1 MDYLDLIRAW
11 ICTASLTFAFV
22 LAFVILFVR
31 RRRRWPR
38 RPLPTSPLPDFAVFD
53 CGESIHLV
61 PVERSHHRVD
71 NTGRCRC
78 RPLVSINQ
86 RRRGTYVRYVD
97 HRPEQARPFVPPSVH
112 S

>member
-11 ICTASLTFAFV
+11 ICTACLTFAFV
-22 LAFVILFVR
+22 LAFVLLFSLR
-31 RRRRWPR
+31 RRRRLHPV
-38 RPLPTSPLPDFAVFD
+38 PTSVLPDFAIFD